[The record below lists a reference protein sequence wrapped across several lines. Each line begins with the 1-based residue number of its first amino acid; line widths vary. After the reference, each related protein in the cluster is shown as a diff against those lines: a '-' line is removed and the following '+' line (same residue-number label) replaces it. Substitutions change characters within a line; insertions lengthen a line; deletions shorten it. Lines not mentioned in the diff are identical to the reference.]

1 MGLILAGLIASTVE
15 GFLDR
20 HGEQKTGKRKDSIW
34 LTVVALCLCLIAW
47 LLAKVNPLKTLAVF
61 FAVRILS
68 IDYLINWF
76 LKKYHEDFKKINVFR
91 YIGKTALTD
100 RIISKVHPVFRLVAR
115 VLIFLG
121 ALFYFFYTP

>member
-1 MGLILAGLIASTVE
+1 MEAY
-15 GFLDR
+15 LDR

-47 LLAKVNPLKTLAVF
+47 ILAKVNPLKTLAVF
-61 FAVRILS
+61 LAVRILS

-76 LKKYHEDFKKINVFR
+76 LKKYHEDFKKINIFS

-100 RIISKVHPVFRLVAR
+100 RIISKVHPTVRLVAR
-115 VLIFLG
+115 ALLFG
-121 ALFYFFYTP
+121 AAVWYYLS